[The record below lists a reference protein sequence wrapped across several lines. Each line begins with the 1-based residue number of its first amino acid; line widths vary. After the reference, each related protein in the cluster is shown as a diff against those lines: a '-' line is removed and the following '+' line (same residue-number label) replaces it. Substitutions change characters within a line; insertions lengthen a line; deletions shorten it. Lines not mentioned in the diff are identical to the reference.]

1 MNSSEKK
8 IILVS
13 NRLPVSV
20 VTRGKAVD
28 FTKSAGGLATGL
40 DSIYREQNS
49 IWVGWP
55 GISKEKAA
63 RNQQTIREKLAVDR
77 FHSVFLAQKD
87 LDLFYN
93 GFCNNT
99 LWPLF
104 VYFTQHVKYDSRQWD
119 AYVRAN
125 QQFCDEVLRISEPED
140 TIWVHDYHFMLLP
153 RMLREKRP
161 DQRIGFFL
169 HIPWPA
175 SEIYRELP
183 WRDAIIDGVLG
194 ADLVGLHTNDYV
206 THFLHSVRRLTG
218 IEHYLGTIRYK
229 NRDVKADSFPMGIDY
244 HKFSTTPGEKPVQRE
259 IKKIKRQL
267 QGEKIILS
275 VDRLDYTKGILE
287 RLEAYELFL
296 KRYPKYRE
304 KVVFIIVAVP
314 SRTKVESYQQLKRHV
329 DERVGEI
336 NGRFGTLGWVPIWYL
351 YKSIPFHRLIALYR
365 AADIGMVTPIRD
377 GMNLVAKE
385 FLAANEGHPAVLI
398 LSERAGA
405 ERELG
410 EALVVNPNDIQG
422 MAESIKSALE
432 LPRSTIL
439 KENAVMQE
447 RIKRYDAR
455 RWAADFLER
464 LDKVVP
470 ISPRSVRRALTPKIR
485 NKLLNEYRQA
495 ESRLI
500 LLDYDGTLTGFY
512 DKPEAARPGRAL
524 RAILRKLTADDKNS
538 VAIVSGRDRQTL
550 DDWLGDFDLNFIAE
564 HGVWLKPLGEP
575 WRLIE
580 PLRSDWKASVRPL
593 MEHYI
598 DRTPGA
604 ILEEKDFSL
613 VWHCRRV
620 DSEFA
625 SRRTL
630 ELMED
635 LVQLTAHLSLN
646 VLQGHRVIEV
656 KNANVD
662 KGRAVAQW
670 LNQRDWDFILSIGDD
685 WTDEDVFRVLPD
697 HGWSIRV
704 GDTDSH
710 SKYWVPGVDQVLSL
724 LDSLIGN
731 QTESR

>member
-1 MNSSEKK
+1 
-8 IILVS
+8 
-13 NRLPVSV
+13 
-20 VTRGKAVD
+20 
-28 FTKSAGGLATGL
+28 
-40 DSIYREQNS
+40 
-49 IWVGWP
+49 
-55 GISKEKAA
+55 
-63 RNQQTIREKLAVDR
+63 
-77 FHSVFLAQKD
+77 
-87 LDLFYN
+87 
-93 GFCNNT
+93 
-99 LWPLF
+99 
-104 VYFTQHVKYDSRQWD
+104 
-119 AYVRAN
+119 
-125 QQFCDEVLRISEPED
+125 
-140 TIWVHDYHFMLLP
+140 
-153 RMLREKRP
+153 
-161 DQRIGFFL
+161 IGFFL

-244 HKFSTTPGEKPVQRE
+244 QKFATTPAEKPVQRE
-259 IKKIKRQL
+259 IKKIKAQL
-267 QGEKIILS
+267 SGEKIILS

-304 KVVFIIVAVP
+304 KVMFIIVAVP
-314 SRTKVESYQQLKRHV
+314 SRTKVESYQQLKRQV

-432 LPRSTIL
+432 LPRKTIL
-439 KENAVMQE
+439 RENAVMQE
-447 RIKRYDAR
+447 RLKRYDAR

-464 LDKVVP
+464 LDKVEP

-485 NKLLNEYRQA
+485 TQLLKAYHQA
-495 ESRLI
+495 KTRLI
-500 LLDYDGTLTGFY
+500 LLDYDGTLTGFH
-512 DKPEAARPGRAL
+512 DKPEAAKPGKAL
-524 RAILRKLTADDKNS
+524 QKILGKLTDDPKNT
-538 VAIVSGRDRQTL
+538 VAIVSGRDRRTL
-550 DDWLGDFDLNFIAE
+550 DEWLGDFNLNFIAE
-564 HGVWLKPLGEP
+564 HGVWLKPQGES

-580 PLRSDWKASVRPL
+580 PLRSDWKTSVRPL

-604 ILEEKDFSL
+604 ILEEKDYSL
-613 VWHCRRV
+613 VWHCRKV

-710 SKYWVPGVDQVLSL
+710 AKYWVPDVNRVLSL
-724 LDSLIGN
+724 LDSLSGRMTN
-731 QTESR
+731 E

>member
-1 MNSSEKK
+1 
-8 IILVS
+8 
-13 NRLPVSV
+13 
-20 VTRGKAVD
+20 
-28 FTKSAGGLATGL
+28 
-40 DSIYREQNS
+40 
-49 IWVGWP
+49 
-55 GISKEKAA
+55 
-63 RNQQTIREKLAVDR
+63 
-77 FHSVFLAQKD
+77 
-87 LDLFYN
+87 
-93 GFCNNT
+93 
-99 LWPLF
+99 
-104 VYFTQHVKYDSRQWD
+104 
-119 AYVRAN
+119 
-125 QQFCDEVLRISEPED
+125 
-140 TIWVHDYHFMLLP
+140 
-153 RMLREKRP
+153 
-161 DQRIGFFL
+161 
-169 HIPWPA
+169 
-175 SEIYRELP
+175 
-183 WRDAIIDGVLG
+183 
-194 ADLVGLHTNDYV
+194 
-206 THFLHSVRRLTG
+206 
-218 IEHYLGTIRYK
+218 
-229 NRDVKADSFPMGIDY
+229 
-244 HKFSTTPGEKPVQRE
+244 
-259 IKKIKRQL
+259 
-267 QGEKIILS
+267 
-275 VDRLDYTKGILE
+275 
-287 RLEAYELFL
+287 
-296 KRYPKYRE
+296 
-304 KVVFIIVAVP
+304 
-314 SRTKVESYQQLKRHV
+314 
-329 DERVGEI
+329 
-336 NGRFGTLGWVPIWYL
+336 
-351 YKSIPFHRLIALYR
+351 
-365 AADIGMVTPIRD
+365 